1 MAVPVYRH
9 YDREALDREYDNRKK
24 VARAGEHLAWYAAE
38 SAEARRTMRWRLEV
52 PYGATPAETLD
63 VMPASEPRAPVQVFI
78 HGGYWHRMDK
88 ADTATSPAASRPLA
102 PLS

>member
-1 MAVPVYRH
+1 MTAPIFLH

-38 SAEARRTMRWRLEV
+38 SAEARRTLRWRLEV

-63 VMPASEPRAPVQVFI
+63 VMPAAVP
-78 HGGYWHRMDK
+78 
-88 ADTATSPAASRPLA
+88 SRP
-102 PLS
+102 P